1 MRKSRCDLVRCFL
14 SFPSPL
20 RGEGLGVSVI
30 NLGIKFLIWSK
41 KFFYTKILG
50 KKYYRTG
57 NCLGCGK
64 CCKKI
69 YVQTSKHVIQD
80 EKEFEKLKLL
90 HRFYTYLTV
99 VDKDETGLVFS
110 CSNLDEET
118 HLCKI
123 HKNRPGICRRYPQE
137 ELFKMGG
144 EISEDCGYK
153 LVPII
158 PFSEIFEK
166 ELKKQK

>member
-1 MRKSRCDLVRCFL
+1 MLKAK
-14 SFPSPL
+14 
-20 RGEGLGVSVI
+20 
-30 NLGIKFLIWSK
+30 N
-41 KFFYTKILG
+41 FFYTKILG

-64 CCKKI
+64 CCRKI

-99 VDKDETGLVFS
+99 VDKDDIGLVFL

-137 ELFKMGG
+137 ELFMMGG
-144 EISEDCGYK
+144 ELSEECGYK
-153 LVPII
+153 MVPIV
-158 PFSEIFEK
+158 PFAEILEK
-166 ELKKQK
+166 KMKNGK

>member
-1 MRKSRCDLVRCFL
+1 MLKIDLK
-14 SFPSPL
+14 
-20 RGEGLGVSVI
+20 
-30 NLGIKFLIWSK
+30 KFL
-41 KFFYTKILG
+41 YTKILR
-50 KKYYRTG
+50 KKYYRKG

-80 EKEFEKLKLL
+80 EKEFEKLKCL
-90 HRFYTYLTV
+90 HRFYTYLTI

-118 HLCKI
+118 NLCKN

-137 ELFKMGG
+137 ELFRMGG
-144 EISEDCGYK
+144 ELSEGCGFK
-153 LVPII
+153 MVPIVS
-158 PFSEIFEK
+158 FSEVLDK
-166 ELKKQK
+166 MVKK

>member
-1 MRKSRCDLVRCFL
+1 M
-14 SFPSPL
+14 
-20 RGEGLGVSVI
+20 
-30 NLGIKFLIWSK
+30 IKALK
-41 KFFYTKILG
+41 KFIYTKILRR
-50 KKYYRTG
+50 KYYRKG

-64 CCKKI
+64 CCRKI

-80 EKEFEKLKLL
+80 EKEFEKLKYL

-123 HKNRPGICRRYPQE
+123 HKKRPGICKRYPQE
-137 ELFKMGG
+137 ELFRMGG
-144 EISEDCGYK
+144 ELSDDCGYK
-153 LVPII
+153 MVPII
-158 PFSEIFEK
+158 PFAEILDK
-166 ELKKQK
+166 ELEKGY

>member
-1 MRKSRCDLVRCFL
+1 MFDN
-14 SFPSPL
+14 
-20 RGEGLGVSVI
+20 I
-30 NLGIKFLIWSK
+30 K
-41 KFFYTKILG
+41 KFFYTKIFR
-50 KKYYRTG
+50 KNYYRKG

-69 YVQTSKHVIQD
+69 YVQTHKHVIQE

-110 CSNLDEET
+110 CSNLDEVT
-118 HLCKI
+118 NLCKI
-123 HKNRPGICRRYPQE
+123 HDKRPGICRRYPQE

-144 EISEDCGYK
+144 ELSEGCGYK
-153 LVPII
+153 MMPII
-158 PFSEIFEK
+158 PFAEILDK
-166 ELKKQK
+166 EMKSCK